1 MPDPMLGGAA
11 PAAPMAPPMGGLS
24 DPMAGPGMGAPAAP
38 PPSGDRQEI
47 IGPINS
53 VAQIFYD
60 MDVAKYIQ
68 NNLQV
73 DSKKL
78 SRKIWL
84 DYGGKENG
92 QADKSKIGDRTDT
105 DLELSPEDA
114 KKERDLTE
122 KTKWKRLEKGKTI
135 EDIISYDDLGKVVEG
150 LIFGVI
156 QKASASAAAPPGAAP
171 MGGGLLASNKARIII
186 AKALEK
192 EYEFFLTDTIIKDI
206 LKSI

>member
-1 MPDPMLGGAA
+1 
-11 PAAPMAPPMGGLS
+11 
-24 DPMAGPGMGAPAAP
+24 
-38 PPSGDRQEI
+38 
-47 IGPINS
+47 
-53 VAQIFYD
+53 
-60 MDVAKYIQ
+60 
-68 NNLQV
+68 
-73 DSKKL
+73 
-78 SRKIWL
+78 
-84 DYGGKENG
+84 
-92 QADKSKIGDRTDT
+92 
-105 DLELSPEDA
+105 
-114 KKERDLTE
+114 
-122 KTKWKRLEKGKTI
+122 LEKGKTI